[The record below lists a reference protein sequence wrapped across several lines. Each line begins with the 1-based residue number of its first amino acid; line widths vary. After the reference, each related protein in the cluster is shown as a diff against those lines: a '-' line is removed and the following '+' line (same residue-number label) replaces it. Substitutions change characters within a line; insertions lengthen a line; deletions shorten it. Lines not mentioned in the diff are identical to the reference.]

1 MLLRMEP
8 TRNEMPSAEQAPGET
23 IFTKIINRE
32 VPAEIVY
39 EDALTL
45 AFIDIAPNTLGHT
58 LVIPKKPFVN
68 IFDCDSETLAAVT
81 ETIHKIAP
89 AVRDAVGAKG
99 VHINSNHGEAAG
111 QEVPHLHF
119 HIIPRHDR
127 NELQFWPKIQ
137 YQPGEAV
144 AIAEKIRIAVKP

>member
-39 EDALTL
+39 EDEHTL
-45 AFIDIAPNTLGHT
+45 AFLDIAPVSPGDT
-58 LVIPKKPFVN
+58 LVIPKNQFPD
-68 IFDCDSETLAAVT
+68 IFSIDQRTLAAVM
-81 ETIHKIAP
+81 ETVRKIAP

-99 VHINSNHGEAAG
+99 VNINSNHDAAAG

-119 HIIPRHDR
+119 HIIPRHEGEKI
-127 NELQFWPKIQ
+127 NFWPQ
-137 YQPGEAV
+137 SHYQPGEAV